1 MSGISFF
8 TIVISLELGRNSINV
23 CRMNENLLI
32 KYFEVVFMI
41 FDLEKYAITIN
52 KFNLGFP
59 MCLNFNF

>member
-1 MSGISFF
+1 
-8 TIVISLELGRNSINV
+8 
-23 CRMNENLLI
+23 MNENLI
-32 KYFEVVFMI
+32 KYFKVAFMI

>member
-1 MSGISFF
+1 MSGISFL